1 MILID
6 KKKFLELTKTKTMGK
21 ILHYLEFK
29 THVIYYKVLIL
40 SIAFLIL
47 SLSDS
52 NGQLVGRI
60 GGSVGNGFNNKE
72 IQDLSGEDFKI
83 KDSNLAWK
91 IFAAT
96 NWKFLG
102 AEGGYRDFGTVES
115 TNDSGT
121 GKSKSRGGDIYG
133 TGTFKIAILEI
144 FGKAGAYFGRT
155 KNELYDTSGI
165 KVVDE
170 TVRET
175 SFAWGVGAAVN
186 LGILHVRLEYENMH
200 ISSGNL
206 AMLSLGAGIN
216 LNKGKE

>member
-1 MILID
+1 MN
-6 KKKFLELTKTKTMGK
+6 K
-21 ILHYLEFK
+21 INHLRVFK
-29 THVIYYKVLIL
+29 SQFISYRVLIL
-40 SIAFLIL
+40 SIAVLLL
-47 SLSDS
+47 SPAYS

-60 GGSVGNGFNNKE
+60 GGSVGNGFNNKK

-83 KDSNLAWK
+83 NENNLAWK

-115 TNDSGT
+115 TNDNGT

-133 TGTFKIAILEI
+133 TGTFKITIFEI

-155 KNELYDTSGI
+155 KNELYDTSGA

-170 TVRET
+170 AERET

-206 AMLSLGAGIN
+206 AMLSAGVGFN
-216 LNKGKE
+216 LKKKKD

>member
-1 MILID
+1 MN
-6 KKKFLELTKTKTMGK
+6 K
-21 ILHYLEFK
+21 IKHLPVFK
-29 THVIYYKVLIL
+29 PRFIYYKVLIL
-40 SIAFLIL
+40 SFAFLL
-47 SLSDS
+47 SNPLES

-60 GGSVGNGFNNKE
+60 GGSVGNGFHNKK

-83 KDSNLAWK
+83 NENNLAWK

-102 AEGGYRDFGTVES
+102 AEGGYRDFGTVEKS
-115 TNDSGT
+115 DDSGA

-133 TGTFKIAILEI
+133 TGTFKIAIVEI

-155 KNELYDTSGI
+155 KNELYDTSGA

-170 TVRET
+170 TERET
-175 SFAWGVGAAVN
+175 SFAWGVGAAIN
-186 LGILHVRLEYENMH
+186 LGMLHVRLEYENMH

-216 LNKGKE
+216 LSKKKD

>member
-1 MILID
+1 MN
-6 KKKFLELTKTKTMGK
+6 KTNH
-21 ILHYLEFK
+21 LRVFK
-29 THVIYYKVLIL
+29 SQFNYYKVLTL
-40 SIAFLIL
+40 LIAFLLFNPSI
-47 SLSDS
+47 S

-60 GGSVGNGFNNKE
+60 GGSVGNGFNNKK
-72 IQDLSGEDFKI
+72 IQDLTGEDFKI
-83 KDSNLAWK
+83 NENNLAWK

-102 AEGGYRDFGTVES
+102 VEGGYRDFGTVES
-115 TNDSGT
+115 TNDNGT

-133 TGTFKIAILEI
+133 TGTFKIAIIEI

-155 KNELYDTSGI
+155 KNELYDTSGV

-170 TVRET
+170 SERET
-175 SFAWGVGAAVN
+175 SFAWGVGAGVN
-186 LGILHVRLEYENMH
+186 LGMLHVRLEYENMH

-216 LNKGKE
+216 LSKKKD

>member
-1 MILID
+1 MY
-6 KKKFLELTKTKTMGK
+6 K
-21 ILHYLEFK
+21 INQFRVFK
-29 THVIYYKVLIL
+29 LQFNYYKAVILLIG
-40 SIAFLIL
+40 FLL
-47 SLSDS
+47 FNSYNS

-60 GGSVGNGFNNKE
+60 GGSVGNGFNNKK

-83 KDSNLAWK
+83 NENNLAWK

-115 TNDSGT
+115 SDDSGT

-133 TGTFKIAILEI
+133 TGTFKIAIVEI

-155 KNELYDTSGI
+155 KNEFYDTSGA
-165 KVVDE
+165 KLVDE
-170 TVRET
+170 SERET
-175 SFAWGVGAAVN
+175 SFAWGVGAALN
-186 LGILHVRLEYENMH
+186 LGMLHVRLEYENMH

-206 AMLSLGAGIN
+206 AMLSLGVGIN
-216 LNKGKE
+216 LKKKKD

>member
-1 MILID
+1 MNNIIYLRVFKSQLI
-6 KKKFLELTKTKTMGK
+6 
-21 ILHYLEFK
+21 YC
-29 THVIYYKVLIL
+29 KVLIL
-40 SIAFLIL
+40 SIAFLLLGL
-47 SLSDS
+47 SNS

-60 GGSVGNGFNNKE
+60 GGSVGNGFNNKK
-72 IQDLSGEDFKI
+72 IQDLTGEDFKI
-83 KDSNLAWK
+83 NENNLAWK

-115 TNDSGT
+115 TNVNGT

-133 TGTFKIAILEI
+133 TGTFKVAIIEI

-155 KNELYDTSGI
+155 KNELYDTSGV
-165 KVVDE
+165 KVIDE
-170 TVRET
+170 SERET

-206 AMLSLGAGIN
+206 AMLSLGVGFN
-216 LNKGKE
+216 LKKKKD

>member
-1 MILID
+1 MR
-6 KKKFLELTKTKTMGK
+6 K
-21 ILHYLEFK
+21 INQLNVFK
-29 THVIYYKVLIL
+29 SQSIPYKVLIL
-40 SIAFLIL
+40 SIAVLL
-47 SLSDS
+47 LNPSYS

-60 GGSVGNGFNNKE
+60 GGSVGNGFINKD
-72 IQDLSGEDFKI
+72 IQDLTGDDFKI
-83 KDSNLAWK
+83 NENNLAWK
-91 IFAAT
+91 VFAGT

-133 TGTFKIAILEI
+133 TGTFKITIFEI

-155 KNELYDTSGI
+155 KNELYDTSGV

-170 TVRET
+170 SERET

-186 LGILHVRLEYENMH
+186 LGIVHVRLEYENMH

-216 LNKGKE
+216 LSKKKD